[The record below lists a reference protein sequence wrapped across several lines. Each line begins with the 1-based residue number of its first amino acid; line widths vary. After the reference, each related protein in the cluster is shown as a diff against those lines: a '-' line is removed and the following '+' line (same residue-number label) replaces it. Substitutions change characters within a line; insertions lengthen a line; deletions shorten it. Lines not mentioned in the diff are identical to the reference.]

1 MIAAGLAGRSALDK
15 LLALRGGADLV
26 ALWAQLASLI
36 EVVSGVALAGL
47 GTGLAVYAAR
57 TRSAER
63 QKELL
68 AEALKIGL
76 ALALPFAL
84 LGAAAGFFF
93 SDFLGGGRLP
103 VSVLALGAGVGWIVV
118 IPGLVASLWLGQQRR
133 DLQLAL
139 AAGTALLLA
148 GVAWVAPD
156 GRVIASLA
164 AAQTLPALALLF
176 VGRPADRAGR
186 FRSRSHPLRRYIL
199 PSLAIGILSPAS
211 TLAARAAVGDAL
223 SWHEAGVLQA
233 LWRLSDWVCGFAGG
247 VLSVYYLPQLAAAR
261 ERERFAAVL
270 RAAALRTLL
279 PAAAVLAL
287 LWLLQRPLLA
297 MLYDETFRA
306 SGLTVALLFAG
317 SLVRIAAWLAMYGL
331 YAQRRTRALAIG
343 EWLSLPLFAA
353 LALAAGE
360 QLTLELAAL
369 FWLVAFCAYLAFN
382 YAALRR

>member
-26 ALWAQLASLI
+26 GLWAQLASLI

-57 TRSAER
+57 TRNPER

-84 LGAAAGFFF
+84 LGATAAYFF

-103 VSVLALGAGVGWIVV
+103 PGVLALGAGVGWIVV

-133 DLQLAL
+133 GLQLAL
-139 AAGTALLLA
+139 AAGSALLSLA
-148 GVAWVAPD
+148 VAWMAPD

-164 AAQTLPALALLF
+164 AAQTLPALALLL
-176 VGRPADRAGR
+176 VGRPAEQAGR
-186 FRSRSHPLRRYIL
+186 FRSRSHPLRRYLL
-199 PSLAIGILSPAS
+199 PSIAIGILSPAS

-223 SWHEAGVLQA
+223 SWHDAGVLQA

-270 RAAALRTLL
+270 RTAAVRTLV
-279 PAAAVLAL
+279 PSAAVLGVFL
-287 LWLLQRPLLA
+287 LLHRPLLA
-297 MLYDETFRA
+297 ALYDQTFRA
-306 SGLTVALLFAG
+306 SSVAVALLFAG
-317 SLVRIAAWLAMYGL
+317 SLVRIAAWVAMFGL
-331 YAQRRTRALAIG
+331 YAQRRTRALALG
-343 EWLSLPLFAA
+343 EFLSLPLFAA
-353 LALAAGE
+353 LTIATGTGM
-360 QLTLELAAL
+360 TLERVGV
-369 FWLVAFCAYLAFN
+369 FWLASFCAYLGFN
-382 YAALRR
+382 CVALKR